1 MSSYLSK
8 LPKDILINCIM
19 PMIAQPPLDDW
30 AQRLFKWTSPRFHIS
45 MFELDEYCNNG
56 LLVHTEQWATE
67 LVAAMPLSAFTI
79 FSNDIIPFSIHKQL
93 HGRGSDETLVLVRE
107 IHHSALSHRTW
118 RDADAIGSH
127 LLNSVA
133 IAVQRCTGMALRE
146 SLEKEVERVYGP
158 QVA

>member
-8 LPKDILINCIM
+8 LPNDILINCIM
-19 PMIAQPPLDDW
+19 PMLAQPPLDDW
-30 AQRLFKWTSPRFHIS
+30 AQRLFEWTSPRFHIP
-45 MFELDEYCNNG
+45 MFELGEYCNNG
-56 LLVHTEQWATE
+56 LLVHTEQCATE

-93 HGRGSDETLVLVRE
+93 HGSGSDETLVLVRE

-133 IAVQRCTGMALRE
+133 IAMQRCTGMALRE